1 MVHRKF
7 FLASGAA
14 AAAALA
20 TRTGTLAG
28 TATVDL
34 PFENGTRRLAAYPQK
49 RPLIV
54 LTSRPVQL
62 ETPFSVFDDGPYT
75 PADAFFV
82 RWHLADVPTTVDPS
96 AFRVAVRGLVDT
108 PLSLS
113 LDDIRRLPPVE
124 IAAVCECSGNSR
136 GFVTPRVPGGQWA
149 NGAMGNALWKG
160 ARLRDVLAKAGV
172 KAGAVAV
179 RFNGAETPVLAQ
191 TPDFVKAL
199 DIDHALHEDTI
210 VAYEMNGDP
219 LPVLNGFPLRLVVPG
234 WFATYWVKMLTDIEV
249 IDHVDDG
256 YWMKTAYRI
265 PATPTGG
272 VAPGSTG
279 FATVPI
285 NKLTIRSFITN
296 LSDGRRVA
304 AAKPTP
310 VRGIAFDSGNGI
322 RSVEFSTD
330 GGASWRP
337 AGLGADLGKYGFRQ
351 WSASFTPVAG
361 TSYQL
366 SCRATSNAGETQS
379 QTAVWNPGGY
389 LRNVPEIVTVTA

>member
-1 MVHRKF
+1 
-7 FLASGAA
+7 
-14 AAAALA
+14 
-20 TRTGTLAG
+20 
-28 TATVDL
+28 
-34 PFENGTRRLAAYPQK
+34 
-49 RPLIV
+49 
-54 LTSRPVQL
+54 
-62 ETPFSVFDDGPYT
+62 
-75 PADAFFV
+75 
-82 RWHLADVPTTVDPS
+82 
-96 AFRVAVRGLVDT
+96 
-108 PLSLS
+108 
-113 LDDIRRLPPVE
+113 
-124 IAAVCECSGNSR
+124 
-136 GFVTPRVPGGQWA
+136 
-149 NGAMGNALWKG
+149 MGNALWKG
-160 ARLRDVLAKAGV
+160 ARLRDVLTKAGV

-210 VAYEMNGDP
+210 VAYEMNGGP

-310 VRGIAFDSGNGI
+310 VRGIAFDSGSGI
-322 RSVEFSTD
+322 RSVEFSTAAARR
-330 GGASWRP
+330 GARP
-337 AGLGADLGKYGFRQ
+337 AWARTSGSTVSASGRRASPRSPERRTNCSAADLERRRNAVADRRLESGRLPPQRPGNRHGDGMKRAFAAVVATLAIAAGAWTVARAAGNVVVITLPAQNAAFKPGPNVALTREELPGVPLVGLRLHAAAAQRAQWTTEVTELVKAYG
-351 WSASFTPVAG
+351 APVPDGDVARSST
-361 TSYQL
+361 TSCL
-366 SCRATSNAGETQS
+366 RTGSRRPPRA
-379 QTAVWNPGGY
+379 
-389 LRNVPEIVTVTA
+389 